1 MLFVRSR
8 VITVGTSA
16 YSQDTIELVR
26 ASGAATAVPVFS
38 FTSGDFSYY
47 DHFEWPTEIDWY
59 QPG

>member
-1 MLFVRSR
+1 V
-8 VITVGTSA
+8 VTVGISA

-26 ASGAATAVPVFS
+26 ASGAGTAVPVLS

-47 DHFEWPTEIDWY
+47 DHFDWPAEIDWY